1 MGRAKLEIKKLE
13 EKTRRQVTY
22 SKRSNGL
29 LKKAYEL
36 SVLCDIDIAL
46 IMFSQNGKLSLF
58 SGEKRIEEVLARYMN
73 LPLHERESTGSDCNL
88 NDMVGL
94 PKQRVLED
102 LMKLSSEVDL
112 ASQLYGIFQGEP
124 INITSQA
131 EAEYHEHMLLEALG
145 RVNNRRRDLEG
156 VRLGPPNNPT
166 NLHKTRTYFHGESSN
181 ANAYLAT
188 DSNNTSDQFTQR
200 NHPQSTSHGSSVYS
214 NMMNIIRMNLADQ
227 VRLNNANN
235 AEAGEN
241 FAEVDNATSRRPETY
256 TAATPA
262 IHPPETSSP
271 NKMKGVGSFIRR
283 NSSVSI
289 YGWEWLE
296 SVLVDADPT

>member
-73 LPLHERESTGSDCNL
+73 LPLHERES
-88 NDMVGL
+88 
-94 PKQRVLED
+94 
-102 LMKLSSEVDL
+102 
-112 ASQLYGIFQGEP
+112 IFQGEP

-166 NLHKTRTYFHGESSN
+166 NLH
-181 ANAYLAT
+181 
-188 DSNNTSDQFTQR
+188 
-200 NHPQSTSHGSSVYS
+200 
-214 NMMNIIRMNLADQ
+214 

-271 NKMKGVGSFIRR
+271 NKMKGQELERIRFTGNNPINLQGVWGSREPFACGTG
-283 NSSVSI
+283 N
-289 YGWEWLE
+289 LKCQ
-296 SVLVDADPT
+296 DPTQDRINYWLNAN